1 MSLHSNHYKSFHM
14 NAPGLESPRTL
25 VIKPTLVRCLFT
37 PAFLSPLVMA
47 VLLLLAVDLKLRGA
61 FFIKPLY
68 IYSLVLLFLICL
80 FRWLQTVSY
89 SCFVTAQQMWIE
101 QGILWKTTQ
110 FYELYRIRDYAESR
124 SILDRLLGTMQ
135 LRLFT
140 MDTNPFDLVVLK
152 NIPHSSISMQIR
164 ERVQQSRKTNKML
177 FIENDAMR

>member
-1 MSLHSNHYKSFHM
+1 M
-14 NAPGLESPRTL
+14 NTPGPESPRTL

-37 PAFLSPLVMA
+37 PAFLSPLITA
-47 VLLLLAVDLKLRGA
+47 VLLVLAVDLKLRGD
-61 FFIKPLY
+61 FFIRPLY
-68 IYSLVLLFLICL
+68 LYSLVLLFGICL
-80 FRWLQTVSY
+80 FSWLQTVSY

-152 NIPHSSISMQIR
+152 NIPHSSIAMQIR
-164 ERVQQSRKTNKML
+164 ERVQESRKTNKML

>member
-1 MSLHSNHYKSFHM
+1 M

-25 VIKPTLVRCLFT
+25 VIKPTLLRCLFT

-47 VLLLLAVDLKLRGA
+47 VLLLLANDLKFRGA
-61 FFIKPLY
+61 FFIQPLY

-101 QGILWKTTQ
+101 RGILWKTTQ

-140 MDTNPFDLVVLK
+140 IDTKPFDLLELK
-152 NIPHSSISMQIR
+152 NIPHSSIAMQIR
-164 ERVQQSRKTNKML
+164 DRVQQSRKTNKML